1 MWVLISPLSP
11 HPWMQLSGLGDLTS
25 MSTVMSSSNL
35 SVPHGHPPPINWL
48 LFIFIQKAFSS
59 IEKTGKV
66 EALLDLY
73 YFLASSSKY
82 ISFLIFFKS
91 SILFSCLWYFLP
103 VPNKTFLAL
112 LLHICGT
119 FSYSSFII
127 YPFKKIL
134 CLIKKILYCYMF
146 FPVTKKCIVKIKT
159 IKILI

>member
-1 MWVLISPLSP
+1 
-11 HPWMQLSGLGDLTS
+11 
-25 MSTVMSSSNL
+25 MSTVMSSSNP
-35 SVPHGHPPPINWL
+35 SVPHGHPPPPINWL
-48 LFIFIQKAFSS
+48 LFIFIQKSFSM
-59 IEKTGKV
+59 EKTGEV

-73 YFLASSSKY
+73 YLLASSSKY

-134 CLIKKILYCYMF
+134 CLIKKIFYCYMF
-146 FPVTKKCIVKIKT
+146 FLITKKCIVKIKI